1 MKESL
6 THINDRGDAQ
16 MVDVS
21 QKTETLRR
29 ACARGFLRLSSTS
42 ISLIRS
48 GNGPK
53 GEALGVARIA
63 GILAAKRT
71 DELIPLCH
79 TLGLDHCDIR
89 FGSEDEVLAVEVVT
103 SCRGATGVEMEA
115 LVAVHIALATLHD
128 MVKAIEPEAMAF
140 GIHVAWKE
148 GGKKGYWAHPTPPHI
163 LSDSAWS

>member
-1 MKESL
+1 LKNSL
-6 THINDRGDAQ
+6 THISDKGDAQ

-21 QKTETLRR
+21 QKSVTVRR
-29 ACARGFLRLSSTS
+29 ACARGFLRLSAATVE
-42 ISLIRS
+42 LIRS

-53 GEALGVARIA
+53 GEVFGVARIA

-71 DELIPLCH
+71 DELIPMCH

-89 FGSEDEVLAVEVVT
+89 FGVEGEVVAVEVVT

-128 MVKAIEPEAMAF
+128 MVKAIEPEAVAF
-140 GIHVAWKE
+140 GVHVAWKE
-148 GGKKGYWAHPTPPHI
+148 GGKKGFWEHANPP
-163 LSDSAWS
+163 LVLDDASWN